1 LARIGYR
8 IAILKG
14 VPTWEQFGEHKVNN
28 LTLKFYLK
36 VQSLREALR
45 DECGQD
51 LIEYVLIGGVVALG
65 AVAGMKTF
73 ATNVNTAFTNLGGKL
88 TTYTS

>member
-1 LARIGYR
+1 MN
-8 IAILKG
+8 K
-14 VPTWEQFGEHKVNN
+14 
-28 LTLKFYLK
+28 LTLKMYLK
-36 VQSLREALR
+36 FQAVREALK
-45 DECGQD
+45 DETGQD

-73 ATNVNTAFTNLGGKL
+73 ATNVNAAFTSLGTKL

>member
-1 LARIGYR
+1 M
-8 IAILKG
+8 
-14 VPTWEQFGEHKVNN
+14 NN
-28 LTLKFYLK
+28 LTLKLYLK
-36 VQSLREALR
+36 VQALREALR

-73 ATNVNTAFTNLGGKL
+73 ASNVNTAFTSLGSKL
-88 TTYTS
+88 TSYTS

>member
-1 LARIGYR
+1 M
-8 IAILKG
+8 
-14 VPTWEQFGEHKVNN
+14 NN

-36 VQSLREALR
+36 CEALR
-45 DECGQD
+45 QAVKDECGQD

-65 AVAGMKTF
+65 AVAGMSTF
-73 ATNVNTAFTNLGGKL
+73 AGKVNSAFTNLGTKL